1 MAASWPS
8 IDPTGGAMN
17 VLLIVNGPAYGSEL
31 PFNAMRLAKTLVQRE
46 GVDVRVFLMGDAVG
60 TAIDGHQL
68 PDGYYHLD
76 RMVHGLIRRGSEIGC
91 CGTCLDA
98 RGIDE
103 THLVEGS
110 FRSTMEQLADWTLD
124 ADRIVT
130 F

>member
-1 MAASWPS
+1 
-8 IDPTGGAMN
+8 MN

-31 PFNAMRLAKTLVQRE
+31 PFNAMRLAGALVKRE
-46 GVDVRVFLMGDAVG
+46 GVHVRVFLMGDAVTSAVSG
-60 TAIDGHQL
+60 QQL

-76 RMVHGLIRRGSEIGC
+76 RMIRSLLRRGGEVGC

-98 RGIDE
+98 RGLDE
-103 THLVEGS
+103 KQLVEGA

-124 ADRIVT
+124 ADRVVT

>member
-1 MAASWPS
+1 
-8 IDPTGGAMN
+8 MN
-17 VLLIVNGPAYGSEL
+17 VLLIVNGPAYGSEA
-31 PFNAMRLAKTLVQRE
+31 PFNALRLAKTLAQRD
-46 GVDVRVFLMGDAVG
+46 GVEVRVFLMGDAVG
-60 TAIDGHQL
+60 TAIDGQQV

-76 RMVHGLIRRGSEIGC
+76 RMLRGLTRRGSEVGC

-103 THLVEGS
+103 KLLVDGA
-110 FRSTMEQLADWTLD
+110 FRSTMEQLADWTLE